1 MRARDDCPFFT
12 FLTDS
17 PDNENVP
24 ISGVVPNLQNE
35 DHLKKGESCKGG
47 ETYIHIY
54 IHTLFDKAGLL
65 RNGSNC

>member
-1 MRARDDCPFFT
+1 MKARDDCPFFT

-35 DHLKKGESCKGG
+35 NYLKGQYHDRYHDFWPKFTKFK
-47 ETYIHIY
+47 
-54 IHTLFDKAGLL
+54 L
-65 RNGSNC
+65 